1 MSGKMIRLQA
11 NLSCFLQMVPLTTD
25 AMLSRVLW
33 RGELGKGDLVK
44 ETWKI
49 MILDF
54 KIFVRV
60 SHS

>member
-1 MSGKMIRLQA
+1 
-11 NLSCFLQMVPLTTD
+11 MVPLTTD

>member
-1 MSGKMIRLQA
+1 
-11 NLSCFLQMVPLTTD
+11 MVPLTTD

-33 RGELGKGDLVK
+33 RELGKGDLVK